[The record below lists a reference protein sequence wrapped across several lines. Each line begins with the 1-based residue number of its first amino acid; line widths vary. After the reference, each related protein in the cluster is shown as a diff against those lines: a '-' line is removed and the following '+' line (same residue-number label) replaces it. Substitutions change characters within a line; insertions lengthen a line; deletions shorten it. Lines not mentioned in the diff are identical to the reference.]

1 MLVDE
6 SEQGCKPAEKQL
18 RKKTQHSGQ
27 LLCAWTGTDVGRKER
42 QECVVSGSSTDF
54 ECKTAS
60 SVKRLSMS
68 KNANQVITQ
77 NK

>member
-1 MLVDE
+1 M
-6 SEQGCKPAEKQL
+6 
-18 RKKTQHSGQ
+18 
-27 LLCAWTGTDVGRKER
+27 
-42 QECVVSGSSTDF
+42 VSGSSMDF